1 MAETLSKAESFLA
14 DDRDPPSKRRILV
27 EALRLFVEQGVD
39 GTTVRDIS
47 RASGYS
53 NPALFKFFA
62 SKEEL
67 ALHLFG
73 RCYTHLG
80 ERASLA
86 CAPGRPFGE
95 RLGSLMRTFG
105 QILEEQP
112 QVLLYVQDN
121 LRVYWPRLT
130 EAERGT
136 ALIEVL
142 RGLLRDG
149 VASGEVTTTISIDLL
164 VAALSG
170 TVAQYA
176 RMRQFGELPPG
187 TASSVLEPLFIRMIS
202 P

>member
-1 MAETLSKAESFLA
+1 MAEALPHVESFLA

-27 EALRLFVEQGVD
+27 EALRLFVEHGVD
-39 GTTVRDIS
+39 GTTVRDIAK
-47 RASGYS
+47 ASGYS

-62 SKEEL
+62 SKEDL
-67 ALHLFG
+67 ALHVFG
-73 RCYTHLG
+73 RCYTRLS

-86 CAPGRPFGE
+86 VAPGRPFGE
-95 RLGSLMRTFG
+95 RLGSLMRTVG
-105 QILEEQP
+105 RILEEEP
-112 QVLLYVQDN
+112 EVLLFVQDN

-130 EAERGT
+130 EAERRT
-136 ALIEVL
+136 SLIEVL

-149 VASGEVTTTISIDLL
+149 AASGEVTTTISIDLL

-176 RMRQFGELPPG
+176 RMRHFGEL
-187 TASSVLEPLFIRMIS
+187 SSDKALSALEPLVMRMIA

>member
-1 MAETLSKAESFLA
+1 M
-14 DDRDPPSKRRILV
+14 
-27 EALRLFVEQGVD
+27 
-39 GTTVRDIS
+39 RDIA

-73 RCYTHLG
+73 RCYTRLG

-86 CAPGRPFGE
+86 GAPGRPFGE

-105 QILEEQP
+105 QILDEEP
-112 QVLLYVQDN
+112 EVLLFVQDN

-130 EAERGT
+130 PAERKT
-136 ALIEVL
+136 SLIGLL
-142 RGLLRDG
+142 RGLLGDG
-149 VASGEVTTTISIDLL
+149 VASGEVTTAISVDLL

-176 RMRQFGELPPG
+176 RMRHFGELPPG
-187 TASSVLEPLFIRMIS
+187 TASSVLEPLVIRMIA